1 MATVLVLCWL
11 ATIAERDRRTG
22 RIPVALMWPGLVIP
36 VTLIPTDPTVAAAAT
51 LAAVPYLIAALVGHG
66 GGGDIKLAFAIGGLV
81 ADPTL
86 ALLVV
91 LLAATLGGLDH
102 LWVRSGGPRPHAPA
116 LVAAAVIGLGLG

>member
-22 RIPVALMWPGLVIP
+22 RIPVPVMWPGLVIP
-36 VTLIPTDPTVAAAAT
+36 VAMFPTDPTVAAAAT
-51 LAAVPYLIAALVGHG
+51 LAATPYLIAALVGHG

-81 ADPTL
+81 ADPAL

-91 LLAATLGGLDH
+91 FLAATLGGLDH
-102 LWVRSGGPRPHAPA
+102 LWARSGGPRPHGPA
-116 LVAAAVIGLGLG
+116 LVAAAVIGLALG